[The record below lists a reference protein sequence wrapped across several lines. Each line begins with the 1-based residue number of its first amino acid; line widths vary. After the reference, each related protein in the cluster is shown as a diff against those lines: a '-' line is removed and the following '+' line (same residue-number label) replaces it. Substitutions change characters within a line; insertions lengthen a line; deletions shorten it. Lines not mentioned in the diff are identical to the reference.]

1 MLLKQIKDNT
11 NLLVDMILTDD
22 IELLLAELDD
32 DKGAIIWRNFI
43 RRTRPYEVKFTKVL
57 KGLFKAQEKE
67 VISNMAKH
75 PLKRECLGEGADSA
89 IKLLLPVLEKQNWL
103 SQWLFAEMMWR
114 KRFSKEAKPFL
125 GGVFET
131 VGEAQLA
138 DLVIGIDFD
147 VNNPRAQKWLGTRL
161 EEYSKSVNGTTLDS
175 IKRVLREGVAAG
187 ESIPDLQKRVQKVFK
202 GCSEYR
208 AQMISRTE
216 TIMASNQGSLEAMR
230 QSGVVEKKSWLTAGD
245 DRVRPEHKAMNG
257 ETVALEKNFSNGLM
271 VPGEPNCRCTITAVL
286 IE

>member
-11 NLLVDMILTDD
+11 NLLVDMIITDD
-22 IELLLAELDD
+22 IELLLAGLDD
-32 DKGAIIWRNFI
+32 DKGATIWRNFI

-57 KGLFKAQEKE
+57 KGLFKAQEREVLANMRKYPKE
-67 VISNMAKH
+67 YSGNPQSGYFI
-75 PLKRECLGEGADSA
+75 PT
-89 IKLLLPVLEKQNWL
+89 KQNWL